1 MTEQESKKKVLS
13 DKDIKVIFRDRRS
26 TEKAVQ
32 SLSKIIDEAQ
42 ESGSEAVKIP
52 TRFAVQLLYAL
63 KYVGAAASGG
73 KNDGTDF
80 KAADTDPSDLPPT
93 DVDW

>member
-1 MTEQESKKKVLS
+1 MTDQESNKKVLN
-13 DKDIKVIFRDRRS
+13 DDDIKVIFKDRRA
-26 TEKAVQ
+26 TAKAVQ
-32 SLSKIIDEAQ
+32 SLSKVVNEAQ
-42 ESGSEAVKIP
+42 ERGSDTVKIP
-52 TRFAVQLLYAL
+52 TKFAVQLLYAL